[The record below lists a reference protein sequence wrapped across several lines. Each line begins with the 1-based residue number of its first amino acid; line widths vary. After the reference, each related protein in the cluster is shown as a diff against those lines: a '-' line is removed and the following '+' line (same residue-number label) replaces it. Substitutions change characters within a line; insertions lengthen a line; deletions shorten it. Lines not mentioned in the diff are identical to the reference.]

1 MMPYIW
7 LQHVLAMQPLELLL
21 RVNIPLT
28 LTNPLQT
35 EVIVMPRPELPNVLL
50 RLFSIPF
57 KNEIVLIAVEPDG

>member
-7 LQHVLAMQPLELLL
+7 LKHVLAMPPLRLLL

-28 LTNPLQT
+28 LTNLLQT
-35 EVIVMPRPELPNVLL
+35 VVIVMPLPELLNALF
-50 RLFSIPF
+50 RLFSISF

>member
-7 LQHVLAMQPLELLL
+7 LKHVLAMQPIRLLL
-21 RVNIPLT
+21 RINIPLT

-35 EVIVMPRPELPNVLL
+35 EVIVMPRPELLNVLL
-50 RLFSIPF
+50 RIFSISF